1 MISYIEGFGSQP
13 VTAYEGSEGSNQ
25 VYIDVN
31 LDSGLYTP
39 KEIDHMLKHMDKD
52 KDIVLGFKSQVHQ
65 MASEI
70 EQPGVMRIDEPSIVS
85 LASFENVEHMPE
97 YIDKTKNGSLRTKS
111 HVALMDSTS
120 EQTSEKTLV
129 ESNLHPSLGVL
140 ITPKTMFSKSSEC
153 HIVRN
158 K

>member
-1 MISYIEGFGSQP
+1 LISYIEGFGSQP
-13 VTAYEGSEGSNQ
+13 VTTYEGSEGSNQ

-31 LDSGLYTP
+31 LDSGLYTL

-65 MASEI
+65 MATEI
-70 EQPGVMRIDEPSIVS
+70 EQPSVMRIDEPSIVS

-111 HVALMDSTS
+111 HV
-120 EQTSEKTLV
+120 TLCNTLKFWILKKIGKYDFIQFCDHA
-129 ESNLHPSLGVL
+129 NL
-140 ITPKTMFSKSSEC
+140 E
-153 HIVRN
+153 
-158 K
+158 